1 MDENSINLDQGWFVV
16 QTYSGY
22 EKKVKEDLLERAD
35 TYNMADKILRVEIPM
50 ETVRKE
56 VNGKMKDVEEN
67 LFPGYVLVEMNM
79 TDEAWFVVRNTPNVT
94 GFVGSHGNRS
104 KPTPLFEEEI
114 QEILRGMGSDEAA
127 PQEID
132 FDLFVGK
139 KIRIIDGAF
148 AGLETPITEI
158 NGDHI
163 KVEVDM
169 FGRRTPLELDV
180 HQIED
185 VKE

>member
-1 MDENSINLDQGWFVV
+1 MEEQTINLDQGWFVV

-22 EKKVKEDLLERAD
+22 EQKVKNDLLERAD
-35 TYNMADKILRVEIPM
+35 TYNMADKILRVEIPV

-79 TDEAWFVVRNTPNVT
+79 TDDAWFVVRNTPNVT

-114 QEILRGMGSDEAA
+114 QEILRGMSGE
-127 PQEID
+127 PEVREID
-132 FDLFVGK
+132 FELFVGK

-148 AGLETPITEI
+148 AGFEAPITEVEG
-158 NGDHI
+158 NHI
-163 KVEVDM
+163 KVMVDM
-169 FGRRTPLELDV
+169 FGRETPVELDV
-180 HQIED
+180 QQIEE
-185 VKE
+185 VEG

>member
-1 MDENSINLDQGWFVV
+1 MDETINLDQGWFVV

-35 TYNMADKILRVEIPM
+35 TYNMVDKILRVEIPM

-114 QEILRGMGSDEAA
+114 QEILRGMGAA
-127 PQEID
+127 GAEPREIS
-132 FDLFVGK
+132 FNVFVGK

-148 AGLETPITEI
+148 AGLETAITEI
-158 NGDHI
+158 HGDQI

-169 FGRRTPLELDV
+169 FGRKTPVELSL
-180 HQIED
+180 QEIEE
-185 VKE
+185 VE

>member
-1 MDENSINLDQGWFVV
+1 MDEQTINLDQGWFVV

-35 TYNMADKILRVEIPM
+35 TYNMVDNILRVEIPM
-50 ETVRKE
+50 EIVRKE

-114 QEILRGMGSDEAA
+114 QEILRGMGAEGAE
-127 PQEID
+127 PREIG
-132 FDLFVGK
+132 FEIFVGK

-148 AGLETPITEI
+148 AGLETFVTEVH
-158 NGDHI
+158 GDQI

-169 FGRRTPLELDV
+169 FGRKTPVELSL
-180 HQIED
+180 QEIEE